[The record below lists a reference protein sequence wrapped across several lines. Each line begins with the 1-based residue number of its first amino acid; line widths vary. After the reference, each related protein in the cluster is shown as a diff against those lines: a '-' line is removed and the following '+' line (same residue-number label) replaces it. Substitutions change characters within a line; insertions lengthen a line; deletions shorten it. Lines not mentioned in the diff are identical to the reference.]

1 METISAG
8 DLAASNARLCF
19 ICGRNQFS
27 GECFCLLSGKNVSF
41 LIILSF
47 GKINKKM
54 IWAPDLGLEFESLH
68 AAGLNHSFK

>member
-1 METISAG
+1 M
-8 DLAASNARLCF
+8 
-19 ICGRNQFS
+19 
-27 GECFCLLSGKNVSF
+27 SF

-54 IWAPDLGLEFESLH
+54 IWAPDLGLEFKSLH